1 MTLAVHHDPGT
12 GRFTADI
19 DGHRAVLDYRLD
31 DTTMSILHTAVPG
44 AIGGRGVAA
53 QLTRAALE
61 HARSAGWKV
70 RPLCSYAAEY
80 VRRHADFAALVGP

>member
-19 DGHRAVLDYRLD
+19 DGHQAVLDYRLD
-31 DTTMSILHTAVPG
+31 GTTMSILHTAVPG

-53 QLTRAALE
+53 QLTHAALD

-80 VRRHADFAALVGP
+80 VRRHANFASLVAP